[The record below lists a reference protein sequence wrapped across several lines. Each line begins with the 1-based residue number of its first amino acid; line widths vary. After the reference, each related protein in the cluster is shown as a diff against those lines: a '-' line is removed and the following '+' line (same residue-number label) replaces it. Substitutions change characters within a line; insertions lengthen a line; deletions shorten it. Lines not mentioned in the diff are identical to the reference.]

1 MRRSRFVG
9 VSATSRAGLW
19 LPPLALMAVIYV
31 LSDQPNLSS
40 GLGLIDLV
48 GRKLV
53 YAAEYGLLCWLWIR
67 AFRPSVG
74 HAAALGLA
82 LLVTLGYAIG
92 DEYHQTFVDGRS
104 GSPLDVVIDA
114 LGAAL
119 AAAWAHRRAGIA
131 SSAARRVRR

>member
-1 MRRSRFVG
+1 M
-9 VSATSRAGLW
+9 SATSKAGRW

-53 YAAEYGLLCWLWIR
+53 HAAEYALLCWLWIR
-67 AFRPSVG
+67 ALRPSVG
-74 HAAALGLA
+74 DGAAIGLA
-82 LLVTLGYAIG
+82 LLVSLGYAIG
-92 DEYHQTFVDGRS
+92 DEYHQTFVVGRS

-119 AAAWAHRRAGIA
+119 AGAWAHRRAAVA
-131 SSAARRVRR
+131 SRDY